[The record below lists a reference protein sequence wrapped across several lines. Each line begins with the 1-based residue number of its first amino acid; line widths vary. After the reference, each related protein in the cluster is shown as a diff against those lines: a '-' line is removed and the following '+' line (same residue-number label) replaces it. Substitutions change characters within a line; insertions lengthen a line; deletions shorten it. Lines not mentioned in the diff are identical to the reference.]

1 MILYGLMLVIQIAL
15 IIHVFYTRRP
25 LWWAAVLFFLPLVGA
40 IVYLFVEILPQY
52 GLFRTARKVQNKVIE
67 RIDPER
73 EVRVAR
79 DALDL
84 ADTVGNRLR
93 LAGALAHLG
102 RWNEAEP
109 LFRRSL
115 EGPFADDPTVLMG
128 LAQSLIELDRP
139 AEALD
144 VIARLRAA
152 GREGA
157 DVALLFARAAGS
169 TGDEAGALEAYVFAA
184 PRLPSLEAQ
193 ARHVVYLRSIG
204 RSSEAEQ
211 QLMDLRNR
219 AARVPPAFAEDARA
233 WLGFA
238 EAG

>member
-1 MILYGLMLVIQIAL
+1 MILYGLIVVIQIAL
-15 IIHVFYTRRP
+15 IVHVFYTRRP
-25 LWWAAVLFFLPLVGA
+25 LWWAGILFFLPLIGG
-40 IVYLFVEILPQY
+40 IVYLIVEILPGY
-52 GLFRTARKVQNKVIE
+52 GLFRTARKVQSQVIE

-73 EVRVAR
+73 EVRAAR
-79 DALDL
+79 EALDL
-84 ADTVGNRLR
+84 ADTVGNRIR

-102 RWNEAEP
+102 RWTEAEP

-139 AEALD
+139 QDAL
-144 VIARLRAA
+144 VEIAKLRAA

-169 TGDEAGALEAYVFAA
+169 TGDVDGALEAYAFAA

-193 ARHVVYLRSIG
+193 ARHVVFLRSLGRIG
-204 RSSEAEQ
+204 EADQ
-211 QLMDLRNR
+211 QLADLRNR
-219 AARVPPAFAEDARA
+219 AARVPPAFADDARA
-233 WLGFA
+233 WLALA